1 MNCEIQQPFLSTQGK
16 HWNWNT
22 IAFPSTQNGC
32 SIEHEM
38 GEAGKEAETIYE
50 EHKSIAYVHPW
61 TM

>member
-1 MNCEIQQPFLSTQGK
+1 MEHYS
-16 HWNWNT
+16 
-22 IAFPSTQNGC
+22 FPSTHNGC

-38 GEAGKEAETIYE
+38 GEAGKEAETMYE